1 MSSRKLKQEESLIEV
16 TEFQENEDG
25 SAVIKVETSPEVT
38 AILVGVGLKTLVK
51 QAMQEAINDKSGM

>member
-1 MSSRKLKQEESLIEV
+1 MPSRKLKQEESLIEV
-16 TEFQENEDG
+16 TEFQENEDA